1 MQRSVINVVLLWLM
15 NNKLIYIAGPTC
27 IGKTSLSIEIAK
39 RLETEIIS
47 CDSRQFYK
55 ELKIGTSPPSR
66 EQLKEINHHFIH
78 NKSIHDKYNVGMYE
92 KDAINLINNLFK
104 ENEIIILVGGSGLYA
119 DSILYGIDDFPEIP
133 SNIRNKIISEY
144 ESGGIEVIQNK
155 LKKLDTKYYE
165 EVDLSNSARIIR
177 ALEIIEFTGNKFSS
191 LRTNKQKNRIFQSHV
206 IVVECER
213 EKLYTRIN
221 NRVDKMIKE
230 GLEKEV
236 LSLKD
241 FKELNTLNTVG
252 YKEFFNYFDN
262 KISYNDTINKIKQNT
277 RNYAKRQITW
287 LKKYKKSIKV
297 YYKQEVDSIINEL
310 NQVI

>member
-1 MQRSVINVVLLWLM
+1 M

-39 RLETEIIS
+39 RLKTEIIS

-104 ENEIIILVGGSGLYA
+104 KNEIIILVGGSGLYA
-119 DSILYGIDDFPEIP
+119 DSIMYGIDDFPEVP

-144 ESGGIEVIQNK
+144 ESGGLEVIQNK

-191 LRTNKQKNRIFQSHV
+191 LRTNKQKNRIFKSHV

-221 NRVDKMIKE
+221 KRVDKMIKE

-262 KISYNDTINKIKQNT
+262 KMSYNDTIDKIKQNT